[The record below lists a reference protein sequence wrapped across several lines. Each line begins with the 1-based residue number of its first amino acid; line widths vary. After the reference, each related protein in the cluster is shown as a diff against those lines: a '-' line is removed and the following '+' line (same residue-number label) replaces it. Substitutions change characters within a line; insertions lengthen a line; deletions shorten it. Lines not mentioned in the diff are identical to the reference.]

1 MLNEQLARM
10 TLYSHIDQPGLSWRT
25 RGHREER
32 FRLATGGRQ
41 TKKPAQFSKHRF
53 MPVTM
58 LLAELKFRFC
68 SNRVFAPIASCDWSK
83 REITSVPFV
92 SVVNLILRGTEIISL
107 LIRNT
112 HDGAHDFIIS
122 SAAAKVASDGQP
134 DLCRC
139 GAGVRIQK

>member
-68 SNRVFAPIASCDWSK
+68 SNRVFAPIASCDWRKSK
-83 REITSVPFV
+83 NTSVPPV
-92 SVVNLILRGTEIISL
+92 SRW
-107 LIRNT
+107 
-112 HDGAHDFIIS
+112 
-122 SAAAKVASDGQP
+122 
-134 DLCRC
+134 
-139 GAGVRIQK
+139 